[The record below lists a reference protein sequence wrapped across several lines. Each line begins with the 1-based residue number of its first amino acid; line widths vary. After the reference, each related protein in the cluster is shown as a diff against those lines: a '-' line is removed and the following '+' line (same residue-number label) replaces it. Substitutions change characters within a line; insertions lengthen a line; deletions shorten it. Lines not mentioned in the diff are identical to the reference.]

1 MFREPLFGLILL
13 SLLFCS
19 ESTDPIKFE
28 VFEELE
34 AGTFVGDISQHPIVK
49 SYEVFKGPLRFQF
62 QGLVPQ
68 SSFGINE
75 TTGVI
80 RTERKLDRENLSL
93 YDDTFQ
99 IQVKVSKGK
108 LTAAIPTEIKVLDT
122 NDNSPTFKETV
133 EHISVSESAPLGAEL
148 PITVADDK
156 DIGNYTV
163 QSYEIVSRND
173 GGIFQ
178 LKISRPTVE
187 LTKVKLVVSRRLDRE
202 KNDSFYLVIEARDG
216 GNPSRVGRK
225 GLNITVL
232 DSNDHIPKFSKDLY
246 VGEVRENSREGT
258 FILQVSASDGDI
270 GTNAEIV
277 YSLKPRRQY
286 ENLFILD
293 AQTGELRTNEVLD
306 YELSK
311 NYQLEVTAKD
321 KGPDSIPSTAVIN
334 VKVLDENDNS
344 PEITVTSLTEA
355 FDQQGRVP
363 EDTPLNTGVAIVTVR
378 DKDSGRNGRV
388 TVTLRHSKQD
398 FGLKE
403 MFAGQYILEIRR
415 PLSLDRHAQYNIKI
429 VAEDQGLP
437 MPRQSNHV
445 FNVKLADSNRHA
457 PVFEQ
462 KVYNKGI
469 SDDVTAGT
477 AITRVRA
484 VDRDDG
490 RNAELTYSLE
500 SMRIGARNGSEEDKT
515 KWFAIDSRTGIV
527 LVKSKLWCKFTPSF
541 VLNIDVKDNGRVPF
555 HGKTTINIA
564 VHCSKHVYN
573 FSVAE
578 NEPAGIE
585 VGRIPFSSIAPDRP
599 LRARLVP
606 YASQDFALDN
616 KTGVITTKRGLD
628 RENVDSYPLTVIL
641 SDGNVEVELVVIVNV
656 VDMNDNAPVFVGFQ
670 SQHYMTLTNAVPR
683 GAEILKVK
691 AVDKDS
697 GSNGLVKYAIVSGN
711 DDHVFRIN
719 NRNGRITLLKQLNN
733 KSYNLLIRASDSGSI
748 EEKSFLRLEIS
759 VRFITPAPP
768 VTGIPGKSSSR
779 PGTTNKDDGK
789 DKGVVDSRKDEG
801 GFFAD
806 TKMIIII
813 AVCAGFLLLSIILTV
828 VFCMR
833 CRRKSRKKAEE
844 GDKRGSYHEP
854 DISREDALKASKKMF
869 HQATAN
875 RRESPEVLTYGTRQK
890 PINVSPI
897 PIKKM
902 HPMTYQA
909 PGTGSPTGPVRADM
923 YYPVDQAVVP
933 ECYTSDEELDS
944 GRGGSSRGSSPYCPH
959 SPSSKKREDDWRPPQ
974 HVKYNAPVPYRAC
987 SPGLPPPPPPPPYEE
1002 VQRRKAFV
1010 TISGVTHSTTEL

>member
-286 ENLFILD
+286 ENLFTLD
-293 AQTGELRTNEVLD
+293 AQSGELRTNEVLD

-334 VKVLDENDNS
+334 VKVSVQYLH
-344 PEITVTSLTEA
+344 
-355 FDQQGRVP
+355 RV
-363 EDTPLNTGVAIVTVR
+363 
-378 DKDSGRNGRV
+378 
-388 TVTLRHSKQD
+388 
-398 FGLKE
+398 
-403 MFAGQYILEIRR
+403 
-415 PLSLDRHAQYNIKI
+415 
-429 VAEDQGLP
+429 
-437 MPRQSNHV
+437 
-445 FNVKLADSNRHA
+445 
-457 PVFEQ
+457 
-462 KVYNKGI
+462 
-469 SDDVTAGT
+469 
-477 AITRVRA
+477 
-484 VDRDDG
+484 
-490 RNAELTYSLE
+490 
-500 SMRIGARNGSEEDKT
+500 
-515 KWFAIDSRTGIV
+515 
-527 LVKSKLWCKFTPSF
+527 
-541 VLNIDVKDNGRVPF
+541 
-555 HGKTTINIA
+555 
-564 VHCSKHVYN
+564 
-573 FSVAE
+573 
-578 NEPAGIE
+578 
-585 VGRIPFSSIAPDRP
+585 
-599 LRARLVP
+599 
-606 YASQDFALDN
+606 
-616 KTGVITTKRGLD
+616 
-628 RENVDSYPLTVIL
+628 
-641 SDGNVEVELVVIVNV
+641 
-656 VDMNDNAPVFVGFQ
+656 
-670 SQHYMTLTNAVPR
+670 
-683 GAEILKVK
+683 
-691 AVDKDS
+691 
-697 GSNGLVKYAIVSGN
+697 
-711 DDHVFRIN
+711 
-719 NRNGRITLLKQLNN
+719 
-733 KSYNLLIRASDSGSI
+733 
-748 EEKSFLRLEIS
+748 
-759 VRFITPAPP
+759 
-768 VTGIPGKSSSR
+768 
-779 PGTTNKDDGK
+779 
-789 DKGVVDSRKDEG
+789 
-801 GFFAD
+801 
-806 TKMIIII
+806 
-813 AVCAGFLLLSIILTV
+813 
-828 VFCMR
+828 
-833 CRRKSRKKAEE
+833 
-844 GDKRGSYHEP
+844 
-854 DISREDALKASKKMF
+854 
-869 HQATAN
+869 
-875 RRESPEVLTYGTRQK
+875 
-890 PINVSPI
+890 
-897 PIKKM
+897 
-902 HPMTYQA
+902 
-909 PGTGSPTGPVRADM
+909 
-923 YYPVDQAVVP
+923 
-933 ECYTSDEELDS
+933 
-944 GRGGSSRGSSPYCPH
+944 
-959 SPSSKKREDDWRPPQ
+959 
-974 HVKYNAPVPYRAC
+974 
-987 SPGLPPPPPPPPYEE
+987 
-1002 VQRRKAFV
+1002 
-1010 TISGVTHSTTEL
+1010 